1 MLLEVRAAGTAF
13 REFDPDEVSILIRP
27 WPAAAGPSD
36 LDAVADE
43 MVALSGAGAG
53 AGSRDPCAAPAPAP
67 AAGEVRVVVPGGRA
81 ATVGGLRS
89 AAAAALGLSVD
100 ATAALV
106 LIGLGGPGRAGPGK
120 IEAGDGDLL
129 EAAGVWT
136 GDVTAVVPAAAGP
149 EAAAAA
155 AAAAERARFGV
166 VVSFVVADE
175 LARAEPAAAAARP
188 SEPLPA
194 GEVGPAGEPEAGG
207 CEAVVGGAASAS
219 ASGSAVVE
227 WRELRADT
235 RWTVGRL
242 RAAVAAAAG
251 LPAAAAEGTHLRRG
265 GPRGPALGEELTVEG
280 AGLGG
285 GAGRVVLVRG
295 AALPAGRVE
304 VKLFLLEVR
313 RGGRAFVWG
322 GAGYARRCA
331 GGGGGVCAR
340 THTSVS
346 RI

>member
-13 REFDPDEVSILIRP
+13 REFDPDEVNILIRL

-36 LDAVADE
+36 LDAAADE
-43 MVALSGAGAG
+43 LVALSGAGAG
-53 AGSRDPCAAPAPAP
+53 AGSKDPCAAP

-81 ATVGGLRS
+81 ATMGGLRS
-89 AAAAALGLSVD
+89 AAAAALGLSAD

-120 IEAGDGDLL
+120 IVAGDEDLL
-129 EAAGVWT
+129 EAVGVWT
-136 GDVTAVVPAAAGP
+136 GDVMAVVPAAAGP

-166 VVSFVVADE
+166 VVSFVVADG
-175 LARAEPAAAAARP
+175 LARAEPAAAAAGP
-188 SEPLPA
+188 SEPPPA
-194 GEVGPAGEPEAGG
+194 GEGGPAGEPEAGG
-207 CEAVVGGAASAS
+207 CEAVAGGCEAVAGRAASAS
-219 ASGSAVVE
+219 ASGSAVAE

-235 RWTVGRL
+235 RWTVSRL

-251 LPAAAAEGTHLRRG
+251 LPAGAAEGTHLRRG

-322 GAGYARRCA
+322 G
-331 GGGGGVCAR
+331 
-340 THTSVS
+340 
-346 RI
+346 